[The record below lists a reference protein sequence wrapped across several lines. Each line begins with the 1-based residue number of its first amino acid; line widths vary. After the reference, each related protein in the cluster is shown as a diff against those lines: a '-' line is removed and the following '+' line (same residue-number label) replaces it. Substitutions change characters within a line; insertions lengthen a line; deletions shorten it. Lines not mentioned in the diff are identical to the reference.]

1 MRTLIRLR
9 SRLAAVAA
17 GLAAAAAGL
26 LALAGVY
33 TERHHVPGQP

>member
-9 SRLAAVAA
+9 SRLAVVAA